1 MNTIHKFVDCVQYL
15 IIDLP
20 KDLIKDNVVAISLH
34 NQIVLKSE
42 LQYDT
47 VLCSQTCQEPGYE
60 ATPD

>member
-1 MNTIHKFVDCVQYL
+1 MDCVQYL